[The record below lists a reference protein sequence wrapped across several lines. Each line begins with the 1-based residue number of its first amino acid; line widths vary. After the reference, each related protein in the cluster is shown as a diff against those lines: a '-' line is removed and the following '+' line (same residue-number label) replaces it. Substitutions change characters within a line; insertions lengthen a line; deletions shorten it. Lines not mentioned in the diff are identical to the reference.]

1 MPLWI
6 LATGV
11 CESDWKAAA
20 RTGKHL
26 ILHAGARR
34 WKSRVE
40 GGSGQRAFPV
50 SALILDRPRTPFAV
64 PTKFLFQEDL
74 MKVRDLMTARIA
86 KAQMD
91 TTLEEIAMMMKTE
104 NIGAIPV
111 VDEDELI
118 GMVTDRDIVM
128 RCVADGGDPTEM
140 TAEDIVTEELETID
154 PDSEVHEAMEL
165 MSRRQIRRLAVV
177 DRGELVG
184 MVSLGDIAVKQDDEE
199 GSAQILKDVSF
210 GVKGA
215 TDSRRTPAQPMLNS
229 EAFGDDLEMDA
240 PERAAL
246 DEASHRNAKEEIRRQ
261 SRVIPFRADAGSA
274 ARRQKKSSKD
284 KAS

>member
-1 MPLWI
+1 
-6 LATGV
+6 
-11 CESDWKAAA
+11 
-20 RTGKHL
+20 
-26 ILHAGARR
+26 
-34 WKSRVE
+34 
-40 GGSGQRAFPV
+40 
-50 SALILDRPRTPFAV
+50 
-64 PTKFLFQEDL
+64 
-74 MKVRDLMTARIA
+74 MKVSDLMTARIA

-128 RCVADGGDPTEM
+128 RCVAEGGDPTEM

-184 MVSLGDIAVKQDDEE
+184 MISLGDIAVKQGDEE
-199 GSAQILKDVSF
+199 RSGQTLKEVSF

-215 TDSRRTPAQPMLNS
+215 AGQQKTLAKPMPS
-229 EAFGDDLEMDA
+229 PEAFAYDLELDA
-240 PERAAL
+240 HEHGSPQGTTHR
-246 DEASHRNAKEEIRRQ
+246 EAKQEIRRQ
-261 SRVIPFRADAGSA
+261 SRVIPFRADERAV
-274 ARRQKKSSKD
+274 ARAQKKSSKD